1 MFIRRTQTRNRI
13 SGEPYATFRLVQASR
28 VGKTVKQATVLNLG
42 SHFELP
48 QADWPALAQRIDE
61 LVRGQRSMLDCALPE
76 QVQALA
82 QRFAA
87 QIIARKPAVASVGA
101 ARPAGGDP
109 APDLAVAGPP
119 ATPAGQA
126 VEPGRYQEVDLDSL
140 ELVDPR
146 SVGVEDRKS
155 TRLNSS
161 HG

>member
-28 VGKTVKQATVLNLG
+28 VGKSVRQATVLNLG

-48 QADWPALAQRIDE
+48 EADWPALAQRIDE
-61 LVRGQRSMLDCALPE
+61 LVRGQSSMLDGALSE

-87 QIIARKPAVASVGA
+87 QIIARQPAVPSQGV
-101 ARPAGGDP
+101 
-109 APDLAVAGPP
+109 P
-119 ATPAGQA
+119 ATPAASGVNEVA
-126 VEPGRYQEVDLDSL
+126 RYQEVDLDSL

-146 SVGVEDRKS
+146 SVGVEHAALAAMRQCGNAAWR
-155 TRLNSS
+155 TSS
-161 HG
+161 SSWA